1 MGCGMDVYAHIW
13 VLVIENVDFL
23 AMYSGWGQKFVT
35 REDGAGHKNGLPQQV
50 SLCSDWEASK

>member
-23 AMYSGWGQKFVT
+23 AMYPGWGKNFVT
-35 REDGAGHKNGLPQQV
+35 REDGAGHKNGLPQQGWF
-50 SLCSDWEASK
+50 CDG